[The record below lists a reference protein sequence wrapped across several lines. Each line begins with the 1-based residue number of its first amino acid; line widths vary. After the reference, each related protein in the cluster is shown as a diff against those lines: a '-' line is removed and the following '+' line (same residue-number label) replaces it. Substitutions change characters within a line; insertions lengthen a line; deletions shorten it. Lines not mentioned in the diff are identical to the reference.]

1 MMSSNYF
8 FDILN
13 IYKVEHKYVLLLS
26 GWCVNKDKGVP
37 QISIEINGAG
47 PNLNYYPVNRVDV
60 CRSFQL
66 DESKFSKCGFRVRK
80 EFDDKL
86 QSFKVL
92 AKFNDYSEVL
102 FSKEGPGLDKWI
114 QNSNIVYD
122 IEEVTKGKDSET
134 YNFRG
139 WCFSLDNQSVDLKVI
154 DSNENT
160 VDAVIRNTIRE
171 DMIALSS
178 SVRGFSGSFHYIDNI
193 EYSLELSTKDNQIKI
208 SFDAFLKS
216 KSFSIS
222 SFIKKINFDNIKK
235 AFHYFNESGL
245 KNTLSIIF
253 KRNQNENTYQNW
265 FDRHKV
271 TKEELNRQKTV
282 SFAYSPC
289 ISILVPTYNTPSKL
303 LREMIDSVRNQSY
316 VNWQLC
322 IADGSNQAET
332 KKIIQDYAS
341 KDERIKVSWL
351 SENYGISGN
360 TNKALELATGEYTA
374 LFDHDDLL
382 EPDALFEVVQ
392 SLQGVQ
398 HDIVYTDEDKL
409 NEQTGMLMD
418 PSLKPDWSPDLFL
431 SHNYITHL
439 FVVKTDIIRSIGGFR
454 SEYDGAQDYDLMF
467 RCIEKSKDIYHLPK
481 VLYHWRIHE
490 GSTAGDPESKAYAF
504 EAGRKAIQSHLDRM
518 GIEGKA
524 ITLGKPLWG
533 LYRVEYAMKE
543 EPLVSII
550 IPNYEHEE
558 VLKTCIDS
566 LFNVNTYKNFEIIVV
581 ENNSKSKSTFEY
593 YEQVQKEH
601 DNVRV
606 VTWNGTEF
614 NFSAINNF
622 GVKYAKG
629 EYILLLNND
638 TEMIEPDSL
647 RELLS
652 NCMRDEVGIVGAKLL
667 YDDDSIQH
675 AGVVIGFSGYAGHV
689 FTGIM
694 SKYEY
699 GYMMRAAIT
708 CDYSAVTAA
717 CLMTKKSIWEQVG
730 GLDESFKVACN
741 DIDYCLK
748 VRDLNQL
755 VVYDAFSV
763 WHHYE
768 SKSRG
773 YEDNPEKKARYEDEV
788 ARWQKKWGKYLPNN
802 DPYYNKNFA
811 IEKGPYILD

>member
-1 MMSSNYF
+1 MSSNYS

-47 PNLNYYPVNRVDV
+47 QNLYYYPVNRVDV

-102 FSKEGPGLDKWI
+102 FSKEGTGLNKWI

-171 DMIALSS
+171 DMSALSS
-178 SVRGFSGSFHYIDNI
+178 SVRGFSGSFHYIENV

-208 SFDAFLKS
+208 SFVEFLKS

-222 SFIKKINFDNIKK
+222 SFIKKINFNNIKK
-235 AFHYFNESGL
+235 AFHYFSESGL

-282 SFAYSPC
+282 SFAFSPC

-332 KKIIQDYAS
+332 KKIIQEYAS

-392 SLQGVQ
+392 SLQDVQ

-418 PSLKPDWSPDLFL
+418 PGLKPDWSPDLFL

-504 EAGRKAIQSHLDRM
+504 EAGRKAIQSHLDRT

-550 IPNYEHEE
+550 IPNYEHED

-601 DNVRV
+601 DNVSV

>member
-1 MMSSNYF
+1 MSLNFS
-8 FDILN
+8 FDIFNL
-13 IYKVEHKYVLLLS
+13 YKVEQNLVLLLS
-26 GWCVNKDKGVP
+26 GWCIDSQKGIPTVYLVIDDRSVLLDYVP
-37 QISIEINGAG
+37 M
-47 PNLNYYPVNRVDV
+47 NRVDV
-60 CRSFQL
+60 CESYNL
-66 DESKFSKCGFRVRK
+66 DSSFSKCGFRVRK
-80 EFDDKL
+80 EL
-86 QSFKVL
+86 SSNIHSFKVIAEINGNKKTL
-92 AKFNDYSEVL
+92 I
-102 FSKEGPGLDKWI
+102 SKEG
-114 QNSNIVYD
+114 NSLKQFIKESSIAYD
-122 IEEVTKGKDSET
+122 IEEVTKSKDSGM
-134 YNFRG
+134 YHFRG
-139 WCFSLDNQSVDLKVI
+139 WAFSFNNTLVKHKIVDSKNQEIDVI
-154 DSNENT
+154 FRDT
-160 VDAVIRNTIRE
+160 VRE
-171 DMIALSS
+171 DISPFS
-178 SVRGFSGSFHYIDNI
+178 TSVKGFVGSFHFEDSKDYF
-193 EYSLELSTKDNQIKI
+193 LELSSNNQQIKI
-208 SFDAFLKS
+208 SLDDFIRSNSLSIASFL
-216 KSFSIS
+216 
-222 SFIKKINFDNIKK
+222 KKINFSNIQKGIRYLK
-235 AFHYFNESGL
+235 ENGI
-245 KNTLSIIF
+245 KNTFGWIKNSNNAEY
-253 KRNQNENTYQNW
+253 KYQNW

-316 VNWQLC
+316 VNWQMC

-332 KKIIQDYAS
+332 KKIIQEYAS

-392 SLQGVQ
+392 SLQDVQ

-490 GSTAGDPESKAYAF
+490 GSTAGDPESKTYAF

-533 LYRVEYAMKE
+533 LYRVEYVMKE

-550 IPNYEHEE
+550 IPNYEHED

-647 RELLS
+647 RELAS

-717 CLMTKKSIWEQVG
+717 CLMTKKSIWKQVG

-773 YEDNPEKKARYEDEV
+773 YEDNQEKKARYEDEV

>member
-1 MMSSNYF
+1 MMSSNYS

-13 IYKVEHKYVLLLS
+13 IYKVEHEYVLLLS

-37 QISIEINGAG
+37 QISLEINGIEQI
-47 PNLNYYPVNRVDV
+47 LNYYPVNRVDV

-92 AKFNDYSEVL
+92 AKFNDQSEVL

-154 DSNENT
+154 DSNETT

-171 DMIALSS
+171 DMSALSS
-178 SVRGFSGSFHYIDNI
+178 SVRGFSGSFHYIENV
-193 EYSLELSTKDNQIKI
+193 EYSLELSTKDNQIKF
-208 SFDAFLKS
+208 SFDEFLKS

-222 SFIKKINFDNIKK
+222 SFIKIINFNNIKK
-235 AFHYFNESGL
+235 AFHYFSESGL
-245 KNTLSIIF
+245 RKTLRIIF

-282 SFAYSPC
+282 SFAYSPY

-332 KKIIQDYAS
+332 KKIIQEYAS

-392 SLQGVQ
+392 SLQDVQ

-418 PSLKPDWSPDLFL
+418 PGLKPDWSPDLFL

-550 IPNYEHEE
+550 IPNYEHED

-647 RELLS
+647 RELAS

>member
-1 MMSSNYF
+1 M
-8 FDILN
+8 
-13 IYKVEHKYVLLLS
+13 
-26 GWCVNKDKGVP
+26 
-37 QISIEINGAG
+37 
-47 PNLNYYPVNRVDV
+47 
-60 CRSFQL
+60 
-66 DESKFSKCGFRVRK
+66 
-80 EFDDKL
+80 
-86 QSFKVL
+86 
-92 AKFNDYSEVL
+92 
-102 FSKEGPGLDKWI
+102 
-114 QNSNIVYD
+114 
-122 IEEVTKGKDSET
+122 
-134 YNFRG
+134 
-139 WCFSLDNQSVDLKVI
+139 
-154 DSNENT
+154 
-160 VDAVIRNTIRE
+160 
-171 DMIALSS
+171 
-178 SVRGFSGSFHYIDNI
+178 
-193 EYSLELSTKDNQIKI
+193 
-208 SFDAFLKS
+208 
-216 KSFSIS
+216 
-222 SFIKKINFDNIKK
+222 
-235 AFHYFNESGL
+235 
-245 KNTLSIIF
+245 
-253 KRNQNENTYQNW
+253 
-265 FDRHKV
+265 
-271 TKEELNRQKTV
+271 
-282 SFAYSPC
+282 
-289 ISILVPTYNTPSKL
+289 
-303 LREMIDSVRNQSY
+303 
-316 VNWQLC
+316 
-322 IADGSNQAET
+322 
-332 KKIIQDYAS
+332 
-341 KDERIKVSWL
+341 
-351 SENYGISGN
+351 
-360 TNKALELATGEYTA
+360 
-374 LFDHDDLL
+374 FDHDDLL

-392 SLQGVQ
+392 SLQENQ

-439 FVVKTDIIRSIGGFR
+439 FVVKTDIIRTIGGFR

-504 EAGRKAIQSHLDRM
+504 EAGRKAIQSHLNRT

-550 IPNYEHEE
+550 IPNYEHED

-581 ENNSKSKSTFEY
+581 ENNSKSKPTFEY

-601 DNVRV
+601 ENVRV

-647 RELLS
+647 RELAS

-717 CLMTKKSIWEQVG
+717 CLMTKKSIWKQVG

-773 YEDNPEKKARYEDEV
+773 YEDNQEKKARYEDEV